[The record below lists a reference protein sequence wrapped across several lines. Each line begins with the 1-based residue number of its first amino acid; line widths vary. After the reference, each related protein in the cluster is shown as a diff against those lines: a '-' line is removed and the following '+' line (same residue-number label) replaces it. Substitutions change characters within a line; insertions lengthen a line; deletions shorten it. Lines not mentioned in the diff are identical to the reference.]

1 MKNYSLCLTAA
12 ILVTVGLTGCKSPLT
27 KYEGV
32 FDRFYSTTLTMSTSS
47 DVLGMIQNTDDELLS
62 QSESVVASWGK
73 EGKKDRTHWF
83 NMVAFDEEEMT
94 AVRKYAFILEE
105 TQKGGGNYSPAPA
118 LRYDAEMDIRP
129 EVLDSAYANNNAKLL
144 AILTE
149 ANTLFKQDSA
159 ELTFDSDV
167 LRGSVMM
174 VHHAMNTVLTKL
186 TQSPAYAAQMPLLEG
201 MAFDHPTLGESRIRV
216 VVEEDIVKVK
226 IKAGKP
232 WFKGGWDKKPFETHP
247 DVQNM

>member
-1 MKNYSLCLTAA
+1 VKKNGLCLTAA
-12 ILVTVGLTGCKSPLT
+12 ILVTVGLTGCKSPLN

-32 FDRFYSTTLTMSTSS
+32 FDRYYATTLTLSTSG
-47 DVLGMIQNTDDELLS
+47 DVLAMIQNPDDELLS

-83 NMVAFDEEEMT
+83 NMVAFDEEAMT

-105 TQKGGGNYSPAPA
+105 TQTRGGNRTPQPA
-118 LRYDAEMDIRP
+118 LRYDAEMVMSG
-129 EVLDSAYANNNAKLL
+129 EVLDNAYASNNAKLL
-144 AILTE
+144 AVLTE
-149 ANTLFKQDSA
+149 ARRLFKQDSA
-159 ELTFDSDV
+159 EVTFDSDV

-174 VHHAMNTVLTKL
+174 VHQAMNTVITKL

-201 MAFDHPTLGESRIRV
+201 MSFDHPTLGESRIRL
-216 VVEEDIVKVK
+216 VVEENIVKVK
-226 IKAGKP
+226 IKAGKS
-232 WFKGGWDKKPFETHP
+232 WFQDGFEKMPFETHP